1 MVKKLPIQN
10 IKNRPKLGR
19 KGAYKDQN
27 HPSVP
32 PATPG
37 VASKPSSSKPSSHDS
52 NLGFPLFQTVFV

>member
-1 MVKKLPIQN
+1 MVKKLSIQN
-10 IKNRPKLGR
+10 IKNKPKLGR

-37 VASKPSSSKPSSHDS
+37 VTSKPSSSKPSSYDLNMPS
-52 NLGFPLFQTVFV
+52 